1 MSHKFLLLIP
11 VFAILS
17 IKGFGQCCSAGN
29 PLGSNGINDGLPV
42 KEWQF
47 MTSYRHSLSKQ
58 YYHKDHKVDVPLVDK
73 SYYDYQ
79 SLSVGYGI
87 LKWMNINAEIGY
99 FYNKTQILE
108 PGQVTDEIRA
118 KGIGDLAVNLR
129 FLPVKSLRKYSQLI
143 VSGGVRIPVGAFDE
157 QIDGVTVPV
166 SLQPSS
172 GALKINT
179 SLYYSTPVISPD
191 FSINS
196 FAIYE
201 YSNTI
206 EEGYFIYQYG
216 DFFQISSGMQYNV
229 KKLLSF
235 SLNLKYEFRGKDQRE
250 NELVVE
256 SSGSHLV
263 LINPQITYNFKR
275 GWSVMLLSDLP
286 VYKYVNGEQ
295 LTNSYALQ
303 CSLFKRITFA
313 GAKDKKKAESG
324 FGSAFH

>member
-1 MSHKFLLLIP
+1 MEFRVLYIILALFLLT
-11 VFAILS
+11 
-17 IKGFGQCCSAGN
+17 KNGYGQCCSAGN

-42 KEWQF
+42 NEWQF
-47 MTSYRHSLSKQ
+47 MTSYKHSLSKQ
-58 YYHKDHKVDVPLVDK
+58 YYHKDHKVDVPLVDR
-73 SYYDYQ
+73 SFFDYQ

-99 FYNKTQILE
+99 FYNKTQALE
-108 PGQVTDEIRA
+108 PGQATDEIRA
-118 KGIGDLAVNLR
+118 HGLGDLAFSLR
-129 FLPVKSLRKYSQLI
+129 FLPVKSMRKYSQLI

-179 SLYYSTPVISPD
+179 SLYYSMPVISPD
-191 FSINS
+191 FSINT

-216 DFFQISSGMQYNV
+216 DFFQFSGGMQYRV

-235 SLNLKYEFRGKDQRE
+235 SLNLKYEFRGKDKRE
-250 NELVVE
+250 NEIVVE
-256 SSGSHLV
+256 SSGSQLI

-275 GWSVMLLSDLP
+275 GWSIMLLSDLP
-286 VYKYVNGEQ
+286 LYKYVNGEQ
-295 LTNSYALQ
+295 LTNSYAVQL
-303 CSLFKRITFA
+303 SLYKRINFNNPS
-313 GAKDKKKAESG
+313 KN
-324 FGSAFH
+324 